1 MSCKSYTHIA
11 MFDRPYPPEKQAEG
25 LAISQAI
32 VDGHC
37 ETCGF
42 CRSAPPKRIL
52 SSRCSP
58 GVCGGRRRLWRK
70 WRSRMAE
77 CKRVGSG
84 LGQPHRKICVLPVRE
99 P

>member
-42 CRSAPPKRIL
+42 LPQ
-52 SSRCSP
+52 CSTQKNFKFP
-58 GVCGGRRRLWRK
+58 VFAWCMRRK
-70 WRSRMAE
+70 AVIMSKME
-77 CKRVGSG
+77 EQDG
-84 LGQPHRKICVLPVRE
+84 
-99 P
+99 